1 MIGENSENFF
11 DEDFWES
18 QDIIINAVDNIEARN
33 YIDTQCTFFS
43 KPYIDS
49 GTLGTIASSNV
60 FILKKTISY
69 REIYHEPEKNIPM
82 CTLKKSPSLIEHCIE
97 WGKLYLMKFLKN
109 I

>member
-49 GTLGTIASSNV
+49 GTLGTIASSV
-60 FILKKTISY
+60 LFLKKLFHIVKF
-69 REIYHEPEKNIPM
+69 IMNQ
-82 CTLKKSPSLIEHCIE
+82 KKIFQCVH
-97 WGKLYLMKFLKN
+97 
-109 I
+109 